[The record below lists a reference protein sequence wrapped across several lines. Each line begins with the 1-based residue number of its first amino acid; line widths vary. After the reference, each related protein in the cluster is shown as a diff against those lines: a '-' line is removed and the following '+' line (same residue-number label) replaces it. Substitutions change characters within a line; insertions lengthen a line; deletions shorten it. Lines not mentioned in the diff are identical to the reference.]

1 MRSKNQQV
9 YVFFADYISRF
20 LFENE
25 AALYIANDISNFGVS
40 RMPLI
45 DHCTLRN
52 LDVDKRAGNILPIG
66 FSHDQ
71 ALGTL

>member
-1 MRSKNQQV
+1 MSFLQIISVAFLSK
-9 YVFFADYISRF
+9 
-20 LFENE
+20 NE
-25 AALYIANDISNFGVS
+25 AALYIANELSNFGICL
-40 RMPLI
+40 MPLT

-52 LDVDKRAGNILPIG
+52 LDADKRAGNLLPIG